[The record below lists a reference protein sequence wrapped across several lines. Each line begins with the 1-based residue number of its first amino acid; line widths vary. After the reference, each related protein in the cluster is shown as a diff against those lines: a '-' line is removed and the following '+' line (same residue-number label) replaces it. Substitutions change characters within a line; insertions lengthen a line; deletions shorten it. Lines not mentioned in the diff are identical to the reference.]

1 MASLQAIGQGGCPE
15 GRRPGKPGR
24 WRESGREMLQVKE
37 PTLLEKILAK
47 KAVVGICGLGYVGLP
62 LALTFGEKGFSVIGF
77 DIDPRKIDAIG
88 KGQSYIKHI
97 AAKRIGEAT
106 RAEKPLTA
114 TMDFR
119 KAAEADALILCVPT
133 PLNANRE
140 PDMTYIENTA
150 RAIGPYVHQGQLI
163 VLESSTYPGTTEE
176 VVKPIIEKLS
186 GLRAG
191 IDFFLAFSP
200 EREDPGNPHFN
211 TATIP
216 KVVGGYTR
224 QCTELAC
231 ALYASAIAKVVPV
244 KGTREAELT
253 KLLENIFRCVNIAL
267 VNEMKLLCERM
278 NIDLWEVI
286 DAARTKPFGFMPFYP
301 GPGLGGHCI
310 PIDPFY
316 LTWKAR
322 EFEFN
327 TRFIELAGEINWQ
340 MPHHVVERTMQALN
354 EEGKA
359 LKGARVLILG
369 LAYKKNIDDL
379 RESPSIRLIELFR
392 EKGAIVSYHDP
403 YCPKMK
409 EMRHQP
415 KYMLEMESVPLESAK
430 EVDVVVIAT
439 DHDCIDYQ
447 QLVHDARLVI
457 DTRHATRNVSFGKD
471 KVRTA

>member
-1 MASLQAIGQGGCPE
+1 
-15 GRRPGKPGR
+15 
-24 WRESGREMLQVKE
+24 MLQVKE
-37 PTLLEKILAK
+37 PTLLDRILAK
-47 KAVVGICGLGYVGLP
+47 DAVVGICGLGYVGLP
-62 LALTFGEKGFSVIGF
+62 LALTFGEKGFPVIGF
-77 DIDPRKIDAIG
+77 DIDKRKIEAIE
-88 KGQSYIKHI
+88 KGESYIKHI
-97 AAKRIGEAT
+97 AAERIARAT
-106 RAEKPLTA
+106 RSEKPFTV

-119 KAAEADALILCVPT
+119 RAAKADALILCVPT

-150 RAIGPYVHQGQLI
+150 RAIGPYVHSGQLV

-176 VVKPIIEKLS
+176 VVKPIVEKLS

-216 KVVGGYTR
+216 KVVGGHTT
-224 QCTELAC
+224 QCTEVAC
-231 ALYASAIAKVVPV
+231 ALYASAITRVVPV

-286 DAARTKPFGFMPFYP
+286 EAAKTKPFGFMPFYP

-310 PIDPFY
+310 PIDPYY

-340 MPHHVVERTMQALN
+340 MPHHVVDRTMDALN
-354 EEGKA
+354 EQGKA

-392 EKGAIVSYHDP
+392 EKGAEVSYHDP

-415 KYMLEMESVPLESAK
+415 RYMLEMESVPLETAK
-430 EVDVVVIAT
+430 EADVVVIAT
-439 DHDCIDYQ
+439 DHECIDYE
-447 QLVHDARLVI
+447 QLVRDASLVI
-457 DTRHATRNVSFGKD
+457 DTRNATKNVTFGKD

>member
-1 MASLQAIGQGGCPE
+1 
-15 GRRPGKPGR
+15 
-24 WRESGREMLQVKE
+24 MLQVKE
-37 PTLLEKILAK
+37 PTLLERILAK
-47 KAVVGICGLGYVGLP
+47 QAVIGICGLGYVGLP
-62 LALTFGEKGFSVIGF
+62 LALTFGEKGFAVIGF
-77 DIDPRKIDAIG
+77 DIDEPKIDAIG

-97 AAKRIGEAT
+97 AEERIARAT
-106 RAEKPLTA
+106 RAEKPFTA

-119 KAAEADALILCVPT
+119 RAAQADALILCVPT

-150 RAIGPYVHQGQLI
+150 RAIGPYVHPGQLI

-176 VVKPIIEKLS
+176 VVKPIIERLS

-191 IDFFLAFSP
+191 VDFFLAFSP
-200 EREDPGNPHFN
+200 EREDPGNAHFD
-211 TATIP
+211 TASIP

-231 ALYASAIAKVVPV
+231 ALYAGAITKVVAV

-286 DAARTKPFGFMPFYP
+286 DAAKTKPFGFMPFYP

-340 MPHHVVERTMQALN
+340 MPHHVVERTMEALN
-354 EEGKA
+354 EQGKA

-409 EMRHQP
+409 QMRHQP
-415 KYMLEMESVPLESAK
+415 KYMLEMESVPLDSVTEA
-430 EVDVVVIAT
+430 DAVVIAT
-439 DHDCIDYQ
+439 DHDCIDYR
-447 QLVHDARLVI
+447 QLVRDAKLVI
-457 DTRHATRNVSFGKD
+457 DTRNATREVTFGKD

>member
-1 MASLQAIGQGGCPE
+1 
-15 GRRPGKPGR
+15 
-24 WRESGREMLQVKE
+24 MLQVKE
-37 PTLLEKILAK
+37 PTLLDRILAK
-47 KAVVGICGLGYVGLP
+47 DAVVGICGLGYVGLP
-62 LALTFGEKGFSVIGF
+62 LALTFGEKGFPVIGF
-77 DIDPRKIDAIG
+77 DIDKRKIEAIE
-88 KGQSYIKHI
+88 KGESYIKHI
-97 AAKRIGEAT
+97 AGERIARAT
-106 RAEKPLTA
+106 KAEKPFSA
-114 TMDFR
+114 TLDFR
-119 KAAEADALILCVPT
+119 RAAQADALIMCVPT

-150 RAIGPYVHQGQLI
+150 RAIGPYVHSGQLV

-176 VVKPIIEKLS
+176 VVKPIVEKLS

-216 KVVGGYTR
+216 KVVGGHTT
-224 QCTELAC
+224 QCTEVAC
-231 ALYASAIAKVVPV
+231 ALYASAITRVVPV

-286 DAARTKPFGFMPFYP
+286 EAAKTKPFGFMPFYP

-310 PIDPFY
+310 PIDPYY

-340 MPHHVVERTMQALN
+340 MPHHVVDRTMDALN
-354 EEGKA
+354 EQGKA

-392 EKGAIVSYHDP
+392 EKGAHVSYHDP

-415 KYMLEMESVPLESAK
+415 KYMLEMESVPLETAK
-430 EVDVVVIAT
+430 DADVVVIAT
-439 DHDCIDYQ
+439 DHECIDYE
-447 QLVHDARLVI
+447 QLVRDATLVI
-457 DTRHATRNVSFGKD
+457 DTRNATKNVTFGKD

>member
-1 MASLQAIGQGGCPE
+1 MEFAEAGMDVIGVDIDVQKVAGLRE
-15 GRRPGKPGR
+15 GRSHIEDVSSARLAAVLSRCAFSTRPAD
-24 WRESGREMLQVKE
+24 LQE
-37 PTLLEKILAK
+37 
-47 KAVVGICGLGYVGLP
+47 
-62 LALTFGEKGFSVIGF
+62 
-77 DIDPRKIDAIG
+77 
-88 KGQSYIKHI
+88 
-97 AAKRIGEAT
+97 
-106 RAEKPLTA
+106 
-114 TMDFR
+114 
-119 KAAEADALILCVPT
+119 AEAILICVPT

-150 RAIGPYVHQGQLI
+150 KAIGPYVRSGQLV

-176 VVKPIIEKLS
+176 VVKPILESLS

-191 IDFFLAFSP
+191 VDFFLAFSP
-200 EREDPGNPHFN
+200 EREDPGNPSFD
-211 TATIP
+211 TRTIP
-216 KVVGGYTR
+216 KVVGGYTK

-231 ALYASAIAKVVPV
+231 ALYASAITKVVPV

-278 NIDLWEVI
+278 NIDLWQVI
-286 DAARTKPFGFMPFYP
+286 DAAKTKPFGFMPFYP

-340 MPHHVVERTMQALN
+340 MPYHVVERTMEALN
-354 EEGKA
+354 EQGKA

-392 EKGAIVSYHDP
+392 EKGAQVSYHDP

-415 KYMLEMESVPLESAK
+415 KYMLEMESVPLEQAK
-430 EVDVVVIAT
+430 EADVVVIAT

-447 QLVHDARLVI
+447 ALVRDAKLVI
-457 DTRHATRNVSFGKD
+457 DTRNATRNVTFGRD

>member
-1 MASLQAIGQGGCPE
+1 MG
-15 GRRPGKPGR
+15 
-24 WRESGREMLQVKE
+24 MLQVKE
-37 PTLLEKILAK
+37 PTLLDKIFART
-47 KAVVGICGLGYVGLP
+47 AVVGICGLGYVGLP
-62 LALTFGEKGFSVIGF
+62 LALTFGEKGFPVIGF
-77 DIDPRKIDAIG
+77 DIDRRKIDAIG
-88 KGQSYIKHI
+88 KGESYIKHI
-97 AAKRIGEAT
+97 AGQRIAQAVARSEN
-106 RAEKPLTA
+106 PLAA

-119 KAAEADALILCVPT
+119 KAAEADALIMCVPT

-150 RAIGPYVHQGQLI
+150 RAIGPYVRPGQLV

-200 EREDPGNPHFN
+200 EREDPGNPSFN

-224 QCTELAC
+224 QCTEVAC
-231 ALYASAIAKVVPV
+231 ALYASAITKVVPV

-267 VNEMKLLCERM
+267 VNELKLLCERM
-278 NIDLWEVI
+278 HIDIFSVI
-286 DAARTKPFGFMPFYP
+286 DAAKTKPFGFMPFYP

-340 MPHHVVERTMQALN
+340 MPHHVVERTMEALN
-354 EEGKA
+354 EQSKP

-392 EKGAIVSYHDP
+392 DKGAVVAYHDP

-415 KYMLEMESVPLESAK
+415 KYMLEMESVELASGVAEA
-430 EVDVVVIAT
+430 DVVVIAT
-439 DHDCIDYQ
+439 DHDCIDYA
-447 QLVHDARLVI
+447 QLVREAKLVV
-457 DTRHATRNVSFGKD
+457 DTRNATKNVTFCREKIRS
-471 KVRTA
+471 A

>member
-1 MASLQAIGQGGCPE
+1 
-15 GRRPGKPGR
+15 
-24 WRESGREMLQVKE
+24 MLQVKE
-37 PTLLEKILAK
+37 PTLLDRILAK
-47 KAVVGICGLGYVGLP
+47 NAVVGVCGLGYVGLP
-62 LALTFGEKGFSVIGF
+62 LALTFGEHGFPVIGF
-77 DIDPRKIDAIG
+77 DIDRRKIEAIEQG
-88 KGQSYIKHI
+88 TSYIKHI
-97 AAKRIGEAT
+97 AGGRIAKAIK
-106 RAEKPLTA
+106 AEKPFTA
-114 TMDFR
+114 TLDFR
-119 KAAEADALILCVPT
+119 KAAQADALILCVPT
-133 PLNANRE
+133 PLNPNRE

-150 RAIGPYVHQGQLI
+150 RAIGPYLRSGQLV
-163 VLESSTYPGTTEE
+163 VLESSTYPGTTDE
-176 VVKPIIEKLS
+176 VVRPILERLS

-211 TATIP
+211 TGNIP
-216 KVVGGYTR
+216 KVVGGYTK
-224 QCTELAC
+224 QCTDLAC
-231 ALYASAIAKVVPV
+231 ALYASAITKVVPV

-286 DAARTKPFGFMPFYP
+286 DAAKTKPFGFMPFYP

-310 PIDPFY
+310 PIDPYY

-340 MPHHVVERTMQALN
+340 MPHHVVERTMDALN
-354 EEGKA
+354 QQGKA

-392 EKGAIVSYHDP
+392 ERGAAVSYHDP

-415 KYMLEMESVPLESAK
+415 KYMLEMESVPLETAK
-430 EVDVVVIAT
+430 EADAVVIAT

-447 QLVHDARLVI
+447 QLVRDAKLVI
-457 DTRHATRNVSFGKD
+457 DTRNATKNVSFGRD
-471 KVRTA
+471 KVHTA

>member
-1 MASLQAIGQGGCPE
+1 
-15 GRRPGKPGR
+15 
-24 WRESGREMLQVKE
+24 MLQVNE
-37 PTLLEKILAK
+37 PALLDKILAK
-47 KAVVGICGLGYVGLP
+47 NAVIGICGLGYVGLP
-62 LALTFGEKGFSVIGF
+62 LALTFGEKGFPVIGF
-77 DIDPRKIDAIG
+77 DIDRRKIDAIEQG
-88 KGQSYIKHI
+88 HSYIKHI
-97 AAKRIGEAT
+97 ASDRIARAT
-106 RAEKPLTA
+106 KAEKPFSA

-119 KAAEADALILCVPT
+119 KAAQADALIMCVPT

-150 RAIGPYVHQGQLI
+150 RAIGPFLRSGQLV
-163 VLESSTYPGTTEE
+163 VLESSTYPGTTDE
-176 VVKPIIEKLS
+176 VVRPILEKLS

-200 EREDPGNPHFN
+200 EREDPGNPSFN

-216 KVVGGYTR
+216 KVVGGHTQ

-231 ALYASAIAKVVPV
+231 ALYASAITKVVPV

-286 DAARTKPFGFMPFYP
+286 DAAKTKPFGFMPFYP

-340 MPHHVVERTMQALN
+340 MPHHVVERTMDALN
-354 EEGKA
+354 QQGKA
-359 LKGARVLILG
+359 LKGATVLILG

-392 EKGAIVSYHDP
+392 ERGAQVSYHDP

-415 KYMLEMESVPLESAK
+415 KYMLEMESVPLETAK
-430 EVDVVVIAT
+430 EADVVVIAT
-439 DHDCIDYQ
+439 DHDCVDYQ
-447 QLVHDARLVI
+447 QLVRDAKLVI
-457 DTRHATRNVSFGKD
+457 DTRNATRNVTFGRD
-471 KVRTA
+471 KVHTA

>member
-1 MASLQAIGQGGCPE
+1 
-15 GRRPGKPGR
+15 
-24 WRESGREMLQVKE
+24 MLQVKE
-37 PTLLEKILAK
+37 PTLLDRILAK
-47 KAVVGICGLGYVGLP
+47 DAVVGICGLGYVGLP
-62 LALTFGEKGFSVIGF
+62 LALTFGEKGFPVIGF
-77 DIDPRKIDAIG
+77 DIDKRKIEAIE
-88 KGQSYIKHI
+88 KGESYIKHI
-97 AAKRIGEAT
+97 AAERIARAT
-106 RAEKPLTA
+106 RSEKPFTV

-119 KAAEADALILCVPT
+119 RAAKADALILCVPT

-150 RAIGPYVHQGQLI
+150 RAIGPYVHSGQLV

-176 VVKPIIEKLS
+176 VVKPIVEKLS

-216 KVVGGYTR
+216 KVVGGHTT
-224 QCTELAC
+224 QCTEVAC
-231 ALYASAIAKVVPV
+231 ALYASAITRVVPV

-286 DAARTKPFGFMPFYP
+286 EAAKTKPFGFMPFYP

-310 PIDPFY
+310 PIDPYY

-340 MPHHVVERTMQALN
+340 MPHHVVDRTMDALN
-354 EEGKA
+354 EQGKA

-392 EKGAIVSYHDP
+392 EKGAHVSYHDP

-415 KYMLEMESVPLESAK
+415 KYMLEMESVPLEMAK
-430 EVDVVVIAT
+430 DADVVVIAT
-439 DHDCIDYQ
+439 DHECIDYE
-447 QLVHDARLVI
+447 QLVRDATLVI
-457 DTRHATRNVSFGKD
+457 DTRNATKNVTFGKD

>member
-1 MASLQAIGQGGCPE
+1 M
-15 GRRPGKPGR
+15 
-24 WRESGREMLQVKE
+24 
-37 PTLLEKILAK
+37 
-47 KAVVGICGLGYVGLP
+47 
-62 LALTFGEKGFSVIGF
+62 
-77 DIDPRKIDAIG
+77 
-88 KGQSYIKHI
+88 
-97 AAKRIGEAT
+97 
-106 RAEKPLTA
+106 
-114 TMDFR
+114 
-119 KAAEADALILCVPT
+119 
-133 PLNANRE
+133 
-140 PDMTYIENTA
+140 
-150 RAIGPYVHQGQLI
+150 
-163 VLESSTYPGTTEE
+163 
-176 VVKPIIEKLS
+176 
-186 GLRAG
+186 
-191 IDFFLAFSP
+191 
-200 EREDPGNPHFN
+200 
-211 TATIP
+211 
-216 KVVGGYTR
+216 
-224 QCTELAC
+224 
-231 ALYASAIAKVVPV
+231 

-286 DAARTKPFGFMPFYP
+286 DAAKTKPFGFMPFYP

-340 MPHHVVERTMQALN
+340 MPHHVVERTMEALN

-392 EKGAIVSYHDP
+392 EKGAAVSYHDP

-430 EVDVVVIAT
+430 EADVVVIAT

-447 QLVHDARLVI
+447 QLVRDAKLVI
-457 DTRHATRNVSFGKD
+457 DTRNATRDVTFGKD

>member
-1 MASLQAIGQGGCPE
+1 
-15 GRRPGKPGR
+15 
-24 WRESGREMLQVKE
+24 MLQVKE
-37 PTLLEKILAK
+37 PTLLDRILAK
-47 KAVVGICGLGYVGLP
+47 EAVVGICGLGYVGLP
-62 LALTFGEKGFSVIGF
+62 LALTFGENGFPVMGF
-77 DIDPRKIDAIG
+77 DIDGRKIDAIA
-88 KGQSYIKHI
+88 KGESYIKHI
-97 AAKRIGEAT
+97 PGERIAKAT
-106 RAEKPLTA
+106 RAEKPFSA
-114 TMDFR
+114 TLDFR
-119 KAAEADALILCVPT
+119 KAAQADALILCVPT

-150 RAIGPYVHQGQLI
+150 KAIGPYVRSGQLV

-176 VVKPIIEKLS
+176 VVKPILEKLS

-211 TATIP
+211 TGTIP
-216 KVVGGYTR
+216 KVVGGYTK
-224 QCTELAC
+224 QCTEVAC
-231 ALYASAIAKVVPV
+231 ALYASAITRVVPV

-286 DAARTKPFGFMPFYP
+286 DAAKTKPFGFMPFFP

-340 MPHHVVERTMQALN
+340 MPHHVVERTMEALN
-354 EEGKA
+354 EQGKP
-359 LKGARVLILG
+359 LKGAQVLILG

-392 EKGAIVSYHDP
+392 EKGAQVAYHDP

-415 KYMLEMESVPLESAK
+415 KYMLEMESAPLDSAK
-430 EVDVVVIAT
+430 DADVVVIAT

-447 QLVHDARLVI
+447 QLVRDAKLVV
-457 DTRHATRNVSFGKD
+457 DTRNATKNVTFGRD
-471 KVRTA
+471 KIKTA

>member
-1 MASLQAIGQGGCPE
+1 
-15 GRRPGKPGR
+15 
-24 WRESGREMLQVKE
+24 MLQVNE
-37 PTLLEKILAK
+37 PALLDKILAK
-47 KAVVGICGLGYVGLP
+47 NAVVGICGLGYVGLP
-62 LALTFGEKGFSVIGF
+62 LALTFGEKGFPVIGF
-77 DIDPRKIDAIG
+77 DIDRRKVDAIEQG
-88 KGQSYIKHI
+88 HSYIKHI
-97 AAKRIGEAT
+97 ASDRIARAT
-106 RAEKPLTA
+106 KAEKPFSA
-114 TMDFR
+114 TLDFR
-119 KAAEADALILCVPT
+119 KAAQADALIMCVPT

-150 RAIGPYVHQGQLI
+150 RAIGPYLRSGQLV
-163 VLESSTYPGTTEE
+163 VLESSTYPGTTDE
-176 VVKPIIEKLS
+176 VVRPILEKLS

-200 EREDPGNPHFN
+200 EREDPGNPSFN

-216 KVVGGYTR
+216 KVVGGHTQ

-231 ALYASAIAKVVPV
+231 ALYASAITKVVPV

-286 DAARTKPFGFMPFYP
+286 DAAKTKPFGFMPFYP

-340 MPHHVVERTMQALN
+340 MPHHVVERTMEALN
-354 EEGKA
+354 QQDKA
-359 LKGARVLILG
+359 LKGANVLILG

-392 EKGAIVSYHDP
+392 ERGAQVSYHDP

-415 KYMLEMESVPLESAK
+415 KYMLEMESVPLETAK
-430 EVDVVVIAT
+430 EADVVVIAT

-447 QLVHDARLVI
+447 QLVRDAKLVV
-457 DTRHATRNVSFGKD
+457 DTRNATRNVTFGRD
-471 KVRTA
+471 KVHTA

>member
-1 MASLQAIGQGGCPE
+1 
-15 GRRPGKPGR
+15 
-24 WRESGREMLQVKE
+24 MLQVKE
-37 PTLLEKILAK
+37 PTLLERILAR

-62 LALTFGEKGFSVIGF
+62 LALTFGEKGFAVIGF
-77 DIDPRKIDAIG
+77 DIDQRKIDAIG
-88 KGQSYIKHI
+88 NGQSYIKHI
-97 AAKRIGEAT
+97 AAERIAKAT
-106 RAEKPLTA
+106 RAEKPFTA
-114 TMDFR
+114 TIDFR
-119 KAAEADALILCVPT
+119 KSAQADALILCVPT

-150 RAIGPYVHQGQLI
+150 RAIGPYVHPGQLI
-163 VLESSTYPGTTEE
+163 VLESSTYPGTTDD

-191 IDFFLAFSP
+191 IDFLLAFSP

-231 ALYASAIAKVVPV
+231 VLYASAITKVVPV

-286 DAARTKPFGFMPFYP
+286 DAAKSKPFGFMPFYP

-340 MPHHVVERTMQALN
+340 MPHHVVERTMEALN
-354 EEGKA
+354 EQGKA

-392 EKGAIVSYHDP
+392 EKGAVVSYHDP

-430 EVDVVVIAT
+430 EADVVVIAT

-447 QLVHDARLVI
+447 QLVRDAKLVI
-457 DTRHATRNVSFGKD
+457 DTRNATRNVTFGKD

>member
-1 MASLQAIGQGGCPE
+1 
-15 GRRPGKPGR
+15 
-24 WRESGREMLQVKE
+24 MLQVKE
-37 PTLLEKILAK
+37 PTLLDKILAK
-47 KAVVGICGLGYVGLP
+47 DAVVGICGLGYVGLP
-62 LALTFGEKGFSVIGF
+62 LALTFGEKGFPVIGF
-77 DIDPRKIDAIG
+77 DIDQRKIDAIENG
-88 KGQSYIKHI
+88 ESYIKHI
-97 AAKRIGEAT
+97 KADRIARAT
-106 RAEKPLTA
+106 VAEKPFYA

-119 KAAEADALILCVPT
+119 KASEADALIMCVPT

-140 PDMTYIENTA
+140 PDMTYIEKTA
-150 RAIGPYVHQGQLI
+150 EAIGPYVRSGQI
-163 VLESSTYPGTTEE
+163 VILESSTYPGTTDE
-176 VVKPIIEKLS
+176 VVKPILERLS

-200 EREDPGNPHFN
+200 EREDPGNPNFN

-216 KVVGGYTR
+216 KVVGGYTK

-231 ALYASAIAKVVPV
+231 ALYESAITKVVPV

-267 VNEMKLLCERM
+267 VNELKLLCERM
-278 NIDLWEVI
+278 NIDIWEVI
-286 DAARTKPFGFMPFYP
+286 DAAKTKPFGFMPFYP

-327 TRFIELAGEINWQ
+327 TRFIELAGEINTQ
-340 MPHHVVERTMQALN
+340 MPYHVVDRTLEALN
-354 EEGKA
+354 EQGKS
-359 LKGARVLILG
+359 LKGANVLVLG

-392 EKGAIVSYHDP
+392 QKGATVEYHDP

-415 KYMLEMESVPLESAK
+415 KYMLEMHSVPLTEGVAK
-430 EVDVVVIAT
+430 ADVVVIAT
-439 DHDCIDYQ
+439 DHDSIDYQ
-447 QLVHDARLVI
+447 ALVRDAKLVI
-457 DTRHATRNVSFGKD
+457 DTRNATKNVTFGKD

>member
-1 MASLQAIGQGGCPE
+1 
-15 GRRPGKPGR
+15 
-24 WRESGREMLQVKE
+24 MLQVKE
-37 PTLLEKILAK
+37 PTLLDKILARE
-47 KAVVGICGLGYVGLP
+47 AVVGICGLGYVGLP
-62 LALTFGEKGFSVIGF
+62 LALTFGEKGFPVIGF
-77 DIDPRKIDAIG
+77 DIDRRKIEAIE
-88 KGQSYIKHI
+88 KGESYIKHI
-97 AAKRIGEAT
+97 ASDRIARAT
-106 RAEKPLTA
+106 RLEKPFSA

-119 KAAEADALILCVPT
+119 KASQADALIMCVPT

-150 RAIGPYVHQGQLI
+150 KAIGPYVRPGQI
-163 VLESSTYPGTTEE
+163 VILESSTYPGTTEE
-176 VVKPIIEKLS
+176 VVKPIVEKLS

-200 EREDPGNPHFN
+200 EREDPGNPNFN

-216 KVVGGYTR
+216 KVVGGYTK
-224 QCTELAC
+224 QCTEIAT
-231 ALYASAIAKVVPV
+231 ALYSASITKVVPV
-244 KGTREAELT
+244 RGTREAELT

-267 VNEMKLLCERM
+267 VNELKLLCERM
-278 NIDLWEVI
+278 NIDVWEVI
-286 DAARTKPFGFMPFYP
+286 NAAATKPFGFMPFYP

-340 MPHHVVERTMQALN
+340 MPHHVVERTMDALN
-354 EEGKA
+354 EQGKA
-359 LKGARVLILG
+359 LKGSRVLILG

-392 EKGAIVSYHDP
+392 EKGASVQYHDP

-415 KYMLEMESVPLESAK
+415 KYMLEMESVPLEQGVA
-430 EVDVVVIAT
+430 EADVVVIAT
-439 DHDCIDYQ
+439 DHDSIDYQ
-447 QLVHDARLVI
+447 KLVRDAKLVI
-457 DTRHATRNVSFGKD
+457 DTRNATKNVTFGKD
-471 KVRTA
+471 KVRSA